1 MLLYAFIHSIVC
13 PKKYAPLSVSNAQ
26 YALLYMLNP
35 TKKVC
40 HFMCE
45 PLCGLCLSNWL
56 LCFCMLEALEC
67 FYTLLHAFIILC
79 FHTFSNAFK
88 HIHKLAYTCIRFH
101 TLSYA
106 SICFHMLP
114 YAFIM
119 LWNAF
124 ICSYICFMS
133 FKS

>member
-56 LCFCMLEALEC
+56 LCFGMLEALEC
-67 FYTLLHAFIILC
+67 FYTLLHASICLYMLSYTSLC
-79 FHTFSNAFK
+79 FHTLSNTFIRFHMLQYAFIRF
-88 HIHKLAYTCIRFH
+88 HTLSYASIRFH

-106 SICFHMLP
+106 SICFHTL
-114 YAFIM
+114 
-119 LWNAF
+119 
-124 ICSYICFMS
+124 S
-133 FKS
+133 